1 MGILACTH
9 IISVHL
15 ISWTNHTVL
24 LHNKELI
31 MIHSIRVLNG
41 HISNSC
47 FKKFA
52 VLDGDGKGS
61 FNLVFDSQ
69 ILQLKSHDSLYP
81 TL

>member
-1 MGILACTH
+1 MGKLACTH

-31 MIHSIRVLNG
+31 MIHPIPILNSY
-41 HISNSC
+41 ISNSC

-52 VLDGDGKGS
+52 VLDDDGIGS
-61 FNLVFDSQ
+61 LTLVFDSQ

>member
-15 ISWTNHTVL
+15 ISWTNHTDL

-31 MIHSIRVLNG
+31 MMHPIRILNSY
-41 HISNSC
+41 ISNAC
-47 FKKFA
+47 FKMFA
-52 VLDGDGKGS
+52 VLDGDGMGS
-61 FNLVFDSQ
+61 LTDSQ
-69 ILQLKSHDSLYP
+69 IVQLKSHDSLYP

>member
-9 IISVHL
+9 IISAHL
-15 ISWTNHTVL
+15 ISWTNHTVV

-31 MIHSIRVLNG
+31 MIHPIHVLNSY
-41 HISNSC
+41 ISNSC

-52 VLDGDGKGS
+52 VLDGDGIGS
-61 FNLVFDSQ
+61 FTLVFASQ

-81 TL
+81 TI